1 MGLADKARDAVGFGI
16 SQVTG
21 FMKILKLK
29 LRIIGFADKRNGLFM
44 KLGEITYKA
53 SKNGADPIVQERS
66 ASYIEEIKMT
76 ELEISSAENDI
87 NKRKSKSGL
96 EREAFMAQK
105 EADSGEPGA
114 QAEDK
119 YGA

>member
-1 MGLADKARDAVGFGI
+1 MGLVDKARDAVGFGI

-53 SKNGADPIVQERS
+53 SKNGADPIAQERS
-66 ASYIEEIKMT
+66 AAYIEEIKMT

-87 NKRKSKSGL
+87 NKRKSKSGS
-96 EREAFMAQK
+96 ERETFMAQK
-105 EADSGEPGA
+105 KEDSGEPGV